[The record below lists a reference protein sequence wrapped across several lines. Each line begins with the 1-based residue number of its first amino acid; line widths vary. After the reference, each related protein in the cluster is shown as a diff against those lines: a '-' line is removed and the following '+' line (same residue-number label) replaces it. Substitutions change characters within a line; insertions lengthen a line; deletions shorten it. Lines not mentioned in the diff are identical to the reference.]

1 LSVLTDL
8 KNRGVMDVFF
18 LVCDGL
24 KGLPDAVEAVWPLSI
39 VQTCV
44 IHLMRNTFAYAS
56 KKDWDALRRDVKP
69 IYTAATPAAAE
80 TARDEM
86 LEHWES
92 KYPAIKGLWLNAWER
107 FIPFLDY
114 DVEIRKVICSTNA
127 IRVSERP
134 VPSLHPST
142 RAFPQRAGSI
152 EMPLPDRALTRP
164 YRQRP
169 GTMGHTMETRIERV
183 RHHLRRPLAGQQEP
197 IMKNTSYTLTEI
209 DPNRATIHVKKLLR
223 FRKTNPLR
231 QVLNRVTHDLCSSA
245 NAGLCSRGRLDL

>member
-1 LSVLTDL
+1 
-8 KNRGVMDVFF
+8 MDVFF

-24 KGLPDAVEAVWPLSI
+24 KGLPDAVEAVWPLAI

-44 IHLMRNTFAYAS
+44 IHLMRNTFTYAS

-92 KYPAIKGLWLNAWER
+92 KYPAIKGLWLNAWEW

-114 DVEIRKVICSTNA
+114 DVGIRKAVCSTNA
-127 IRVSERP
+127 IRVSEHP

-142 RAFPQRAGSI
+142 RAFPWAS
-152 EMPLPDRALTRP
+152 
-164 YRQRP
+164 RQ
-169 GTMGHTMETRIERV
+169 H
-183 RHHLRRPLAGQQEP
+183 
-197 IMKNTSYTLTEI
+197 
-209 DPNRATIHVKKLLR
+209 
-223 FRKTNPLR
+223 
-231 QVLNRVTHDLCSSA
+231 
-245 NAGLCSRGRLDL
+245 